1 MKKKTIKLKNG
12 NVLLVSESFAIA
24 EETFTSKEN
33 FAGVIADK
41 YEEVPHLIFFSEKP
55 VNEFGCEE
63 EDALLDKLIANRP
76 EFLEIRKNEISLKC
90 VGKDGVSLEDWAA
103 KMRLGMFAVPEVED
117 EKHLFHGVG
126 IIKKKEACDYAG
138 R

>member
-1 MKKKTIKLKNG
+1 MMKFNLKNG
-12 NVLLVSESFAIA
+12 NVLVVSEDFVIA

-33 FAGVIADK
+33 FAGIIADK

-55 VNEFGCEE
+55 VNELDCEG

-76 EFLEIRKNEISLKC
+76 EFLEIRKTEIPLKC
-90 VGKDGVSLEDWAA
+90 VGKDGVSPEEWAE

-117 EKHLFHGVG
+117 EKLLFHGVG
-126 IIKKKEACDYAG
+126 IIKKKEA
-138 R
+138 